1 MFYTQS
7 CSRDNVVDCF
17 VHDEAEGT
25 HVCAHACR
33 VRDIEK
39 FDVFARIPGISIL
52 RFCYLRKRKS
62 GGEPVEDLPVYRFR
76 GGFHL
81 RLHVSFFLCLHN
93 KRQIVLFP

>member
-1 MFYTQS
+1 M
-7 CSRDNVVDCF
+7 
-17 VHDEAEGT
+17 
-25 HVCAHACR
+25 CACLPG
-33 VRDIEK
+33 EK
-39 FDVFARIPGISIL
+39 YREIRCLWARIPGISIL